1 MHTIILLLT
10 YRKRLINSY
19 FLLKLGRER
28 EERNYYQLERDR
40 LSTFWDV
47 ATKQLEESR
56 AECRV
61 KDRELEET
69 EERHQME
76 VKIYKQKVKHLLYE
90 QENHLAGL
98 KAENML
104 SLKVAREEH
113 QRQEQQ
119 HLNDKQLLTA
129 QLHDKDKQYQELLRD
144 TKTAQSEEIERLR
157 EAFEERV
164 REMEKRYSTRVSNLR
179 HDLQLRLKSEVSET
193 EERKNAQIEQMK
205 RKHEKAFNEIKNYY
219 NDITLNNLAMISTL
233 KEEIKAKE
241 EKLERNEQLLATVQT
256 ENKKLA
262 EPLRKAREQLVELQ
276 RQLGSQEKEKSAL
289 ISAQSKLK
297 SSQKKVENLSWEVE
311 VLKQKYD
318 RALRERD
325 EIHERFSSAIIDMQ
339 QKSGL
344 KYKILERKIVT
355 MREQLDVKDA
365 QLHASSKGPVSSA
378 SQQLQSKADSVRDV
392 VLEQNDRIRRLERQI
407 SQMRLRREWGDV
419 SSPTITTS
427 SGSSSSES
435 SSSVSGSTGG
445 SGGSGTTSR
454 TRSGTTRGSG
464 PSGQQSQD
472 REYLSDD

>member
-1 MHTIILLLT
+1 M
-10 YRKRLINSY
+10 
-19 FLLKLGRER
+19 
-28 EERNYYQLERDR
+28 
-40 LSTFWDV
+40 
-47 ATKQLEESR
+47 
-56 AECRV
+56 
-61 KDRELEET
+61 
-69 EERHQME
+69 
-76 VKIYKQKVKHLLYE
+76 
-90 QENHLAGL
+90 
-98 KAENML
+98 
-104 SLKVAREEH
+104 
-113 QRQEQQ
+113 
-119 HLNDKQLLTA
+119 
-129 QLHDKDKQYQELLRD
+129 
-144 TKTAQSEEIERLR
+144 
-157 EAFEERV
+157 
-164 REMEKRYSTRVSNLR
+164 
-179 HDLQLRLKSEVSET
+179 
-193 EERKNAQIEQMK
+193 
-205 RKHEKAFNEIKNYY
+205 
-219 NDITLNNLAMISTL
+219 
-233 KEEIKAKE
+233 KEEIKGKE

-344 KYKILERKIVT
+344 KYKILERKIVS

-365 QLHASSKGPVSSA
+365 QLHATSKGPVSAA

-407 SQMRLRREWGDV
+407 SQMRLRREWGDI
-419 SSPTITTS
+419 SSPTITSS
-427 SGSSSSES
+427 SGSSTES
-435 SSSVSGSTGG
+435 SSSVSGSTSG
-445 SGGSGTTSR
+445 SGGSGATSR
-454 TRSGTTRGSG
+454 TTRSGTTRSV

>member
-1 MHTIILLLT
+1 MDF
-10 YRKRLINSY
+10 S
-19 FLLKLGRER
+19 FQLGRER

-90 QENHLAGL
+90 QENHLASL

-144 TKTAQSEEIERLR
+144 TKTSQSEEIERLR
-157 EAFEERV
+157 EGFEERV

-233 KEEIKAKE
+233 KEEIKGKE
-241 EKLERNEQLLATVQT
+241 DKLERNEQLLATVQS

-289 ISAQSKLK
+289 ISTQSKLK

-311 VLKQKYD
+311 VLKQKYE

-344 KYKILERKIVT
+344 KYKILEKKIVA

-365 QLHASSKGPVSSA
+365 QIHASSKGSA
-378 SQQLQSKADSVRDV
+378 LPAMQQSKAEAVRDV
-392 VLEQNDRIRRLERQI
+392 VLEQNDRIRKLERQI

-419 SSPTITTS
+419 SSPTITS
-427 SGSSSSES
+427 SSVTSSSES
-435 SSSVSGSTGG
+435 ASSVTGSTA

-454 TRSGTTRGSG
+454 TRSGTTR
-464 PSGQQSQD
+464 SGQQSQD
-472 REYLSDD
+472 QEYLSDD

>member
-1 MHTIILLLT
+1 M
-10 YRKRLINSY
+10 
-19 FLLKLGRER
+19 
-28 EERNYYQLERDR
+28 
-40 LSTFWDV
+40 
-47 ATKQLEESR
+47 
-56 AECRV
+56 
-61 KDRELEET
+61 
-69 EERHQME
+69 
-76 VKIYKQKVKHLLYE
+76 
-90 QENHLAGL
+90 
-98 KAENML
+98 
-104 SLKVAREEH
+104 KVAREEH

-119 HLNDKQLLTA
+119 HLNDKQLLTE
-129 QLHDKDKQYQELLRD
+129 QLHEKDKQYQTLIRD
-144 TKTAQSEEIERLR
+144 TKATQSEEIERLR

-233 KEEIKAKE
+233 KEEIKGKE
-241 EKLERNEQLLATVQT
+241 DKLERNEQLLATVQS

-262 EPLRKAREQLVELQ
+262 EPLRKAKEQLVELQ

-344 KYKILERKIVT
+344 KYKILEKKIVT

-365 QLHASSKGPVSSA
+365 QLHATTKG
-378 SQQLQSKADSVRDV
+378 
-392 VLEQNDRIRRLERQI
+392 N
-407 SQMRLRREWGDV
+407 
-419 SSPTITTS
+419 
-427 SGSSSSES
+427 
-435 SSSVSGSTGG
+435 
-445 SGGSGTTSR
+445 
-454 TRSGTTRGSG
+454 
-464 PSGQQSQD
+464 
-472 REYLSDD
+472 

>member
-1 MHTIILLLT
+1 M
-10 YRKRLINSY
+10 
-19 FLLKLGRER
+19 
-28 EERNYYQLERDR
+28 
-40 LSTFWDV
+40 
-47 ATKQLEESR
+47 
-56 AECRV
+56 
-61 KDRELEET
+61 
-69 EERHQME
+69 
-76 VKIYKQKVKHLLYE
+76 
-90 QENHLAGL
+90 
-98 KAENML
+98 
-104 SLKVAREEH
+104 
-113 QRQEQQ
+113 
-119 HLNDKQLLTA
+119 
-129 QLHDKDKQYQELLRD
+129 
-144 TKTAQSEEIERLR
+144 
-157 EAFEERV
+157 
-164 REMEKRYSTRVSNLR
+164 
-179 HDLQLRLKSEVSET
+179 
-193 EERKNAQIEQMK
+193 
-205 RKHEKAFNEIKNYY
+205 
-219 NDITLNNLAMISTL
+219 
-233 KEEIKAKE
+233 KEEIKGKE